1 VACPADPI
9 TVLVLAVALAFPRNV
24 AAAQPASAEP
34 TTPSMTEVGFD
45 SGRWTFYG
53 GPATP
58 AVTGRDTAWAVP
70 GVALLRGVT
79 FEDGVI
85 EVDVSPGFPALVFHA
100 ESSDEYE
107 TVYLRTPSSG
117 RADALQYSPVHR
129 RFLPWRLYHDG
140 QAPATFTPAAAAG
153 GPAGPAAR
161 THVRAVVQG
170 RAVRVYVN
178 RAATPS
184 LVATLRHPARGGA
197 IGVWS
202 MAIVSP
208 AMQYAHFRYAGY
220 SRPTGAAANPPATAV
235 QPGAVTQWELSPP
248 LPGADVDA
256 YPAADSARRW
266 QPVTADFDGLV
277 NVSRYVGALAVE
289 GRIAPIA
296 ARATLTRE
304 RAGLARLAFAYCD
317 RAAVFLNGRRPFSG
331 TLPLSQGGDSPRLA
345 ARDTL
350 ALDLRAGPNELLV
363 VGMGMVYM
371 AREANGGWGF
381 AARLVPDASAG
392 ARTSRTPRPAP
403 PSGAR

>member
-1 VACPADPI
+1 VACPAGPI
-9 TVLVLAVALAFPRNV
+9 TALVLAVALAFLRNV
-24 AAAQPASAEP
+24 AAAQPASVEP
-34 TTPSMTEVGFD
+34 ATPALTEVGFD

-58 AVTGRDTAWAVP
+58 AVAGRDTAWAVP

-161 THVRAVVQG
+161 THVRAVVEG

-208 AMQYAHFRYAGY
+208 AMQYAHFRYAGTPAPQE
-220 SRPTGAAANPPATAV
+220 RPPTLPRPPSAGGRHAVGAVAAAARRGRRRLPGGRQRAPVAAGHGRLRRARERVPVRRRARRRGAHRADRRPRHPDARTGRPGAAGV
-235 QPGAVTQWELSPP
+235 RVL
-248 LPGADVDA
+248 
-256 YPAADSARRW
+256 
-266 QPVTADFDGLV
+266 
-277 NVSRYVGALAVE
+277 
-289 GRIAPIA
+289 
-296 ARATLTRE
+296 
-304 RAGLARLAFAYCD
+304 
-317 RAAVFLNGRRPFSG
+317 
-331 TLPLSQGGDSPRLA
+331 
-345 ARDTL
+345 
-350 ALDLRAGPNELLV
+350 
-363 VGMGMVYM
+363 
-371 AREANGGWGF
+371 
-381 AARLVPDASAG
+381 
-392 ARTSRTPRPAP
+392 
-403 PSGAR
+403 